1 MNIKSLPS
9 RLTLDIHKMEAADK
23 TDTFQLKY
31 CYVELSNTH
40 SRYMRMQ
47 HLQYN
52 DIKLRGHACKGLT
65 CCLAPKK

>member
-1 MNIKSLPS
+1 MEATGQ
-9 RLTLDIHKMEAADK
+9 TLDNHKMEAADK

-65 CCLAPKK
+65 RQVKLLIT